1 MQDLAVS
8 WIAPAVLALLPAAF
22 RLRRGQALV
31 GDLEHPAFA
40 EKLLTGRTLLAV
52 VFVSVAAIE
61 VVFWPR
67 RSVLM
72 LPLQLLTF
80 MAAGWPLRRAM
91 LGERWSVGAYLWF
104 YVRMVVAIYGFWIL
118 LMVTP
123 WLAHPDGLP
132 AWAAPAGLALVLL
145 VWNARYA
152 DVMRV
157 ILRMR
162 PVTTPSLVTQFG
174 AVVAKTTV
182 PNPSVEY
189 VDVGGGVFANAIALP
204 SRARPGVGFTST
216 VLERFDEDEV
226 VAIFA
231 HEIAHL
237 EHLNDAYLKKYQW
250 AGWAIVLAAAGLTPL
265 IDAVA
270 PRLAPA
276 TYLWPFLVLMYV
288 AVLTQRRQQHETESD
303 LRAVALTGNPDA
315 LMRGLIKLHA
325 MAKMPRRLDPNVE
338 VVASHP
344 SLARR
349 IQAIREASGVA
360 ASRLD
365 EPLVLQHGVSTV
377 TLFEDRLV
385 WNQDAVTSHTFAYAA
400 LDELRIEAIDNGA
413 MRLIASDPEG
423 RKWTLA
429 LSAEDVPRVQRAL
442 DVIDS
447 RLRPT
452 PSARG
457 QWDLI
462 GQLTALLCVVAAIG
476 AAQFAALLVAAIASA
491 KLERPLIRAAGVAA
505 IVGGL
510 LGMRGAGEAAFP
522 GILIASGLLLFF
534 ISTRNVREGDSR
546 VSRRLIWVLA
556 ALAIVALL
564 PIALARGNILAT
576 HQAARDWPA
585 SGVLALA
592 FAAATARSTPRWRA
606 AAAMAGIAGAASAAI
621 GSTRVLDGLLR
632 DPFLAQA
639 PSLNELRLPD
649 QPASEF
655 SLDVFPS
662 ELLVSPNGRAI
673 AVIESD
679 EDDDHRSRIHFG
691 RPGGPLTR
699 VTADDV
705 LFVDDDR
712 LLITIAADEDT
723 LLRFINVD
731 DAATPLWELELDLA
745 NARLAFD
752 SAHHRWQILG
762 YASSLAFVQVSGTL
776 DGAVIAKREW
786 PFGTGQRTLGSHQP
800 LWTDGTRLLIATKT
814 YKGANDLAWL
824 GMWTYWLNR
833 FSSETRVSLI
843 NDGGPSELF
852 HSPLEVNCEPARD
865 IGGAAI
871 CSASDG
877 SRARLARVN
886 GDGSVTLLAQFQDY
900 VNFAVGSHWVTGWS
914 RSPFA
919 IDLRS
924 GEVLR
929 APHRRNGEGR
939 PAALIG
945 ASENVVAVAWTDR
958 SEDDDVSLKV
968 RLYQRSA
975 IR

>member
-31 GDLEHPAFA
+31 RDLEHPAFA
-40 EKLLTGRTLLAV
+40 ERLLTGRTLLAV
-52 VFVSVAAIE
+52 VFFSVVAIE
-61 VVFWPR
+61 VVAWPR
-67 RSVLM
+67 RSVVM

-91 LGERWSVGAYLWF
+91 LGESWSVGAYLWF

-118 LMVTP
+118 LMVAP
-123 WLAHPDGLP
+123 WLAHPDGMP
-132 AWAAPAGLALVLL
+132 AWAAPAGLAAVLL
-145 VWNARYA
+145 AWNARYA

-162 PVTTPSLVTQFG
+162 PVTTPSLVTHFN
-174 AVVAKTTV
+174 AVVAKTAV

-237 EHLNDAYLKKYQW
+237 EHFNDAYLKKFQW

-270 PRLAPA
+270 PGLAAA

-288 AVLTQRRQQHETESD
+288 MVLTQSRQRHETESD

-315 LMRGLIKLHA
+315 LIRGLIKLHA

-349 IQAIREASGVA
+349 IQAIREASGVP

-385 WNQDAVTSHTFAYAA
+385 WNQDAGTSHTLAYAA

-413 MRLIASDPEG
+413 MRLVASDPEG
-423 RKWTLA
+423 RKWMLSLA
-429 LSAEDVPRVQRAL
+429 AEDVPRVQRAL
-442 DVIDS
+442 DLIDS

-476 AAQFAALLVAAIASA
+476 AAQFAALLVAALASA

-505 IVGGL
+505 MVGGL
-510 LGMRGAGEAAFP
+510 LGLRGAGAPAFS

-534 ISTRNVREGDSR
+534 ISTRHVREGDSR
-546 VSRRLIWVLA
+546 VSRRLIWGLAVLA
-556 ALAIVALL
+556 VIAML
-564 PIALARGNILAT
+564 PIALARGNLLAT

-585 SGVLALA
+585 SAVLALA
-592 FAAATARSTPRWRA
+592 LAAATARSTPRWRA
-606 AAAMAGIAGAASAAI
+606 AATVAGIVGAASAAI
-621 GSTRVLDGLLR
+621 GSTRVLDAMLR
-632 DPFLAQA
+632 DPFLRDA
-639 PSLNELRLPD
+639 PSQTALSLPE
-649 QPASEF
+649 AAAAEF
-655 SLDVFPS
+655 HLDVYPS
-662 ELLVSPNGRAI
+662 QLLLSPNGRAI
-673 AVIESD
+673 AVIESN
-679 EDDDHRSRIHFG
+679 EDDDHQSRIHFG

-699 VTADDV
+699 FKADDV

-712 LLITIAADEDT
+712 ALVTMASDEDT

-731 DAATPLWELELDLA
+731 DPSAQLWELRLDVA
-745 NARLAFD
+745 NARMAFD
-752 SAHHRWQILG
+752 SAHHKWQILG
-762 YASSLAFVQVSGTL
+762 YSSSPAFVQVSGTL
-776 DGAVIAKREW
+776 DGTVMTSREW
-786 PFGTGQRTLGSHQP
+786 PNGTSQRDLESHQP

-814 YKGANDLAWL
+814 YRGANDLAWL
-824 GMWTYWLNR
+824 GMWRYSLSR
-833 FSSETRVSLI
+833 FSTETRISVMDD
-843 NDGGPSELF
+843 NGPSELF
-852 HSPLEVNCEPARD
+852 HSPLEVNCEPARE
-865 IGGAAI
+865 IGAAAI

-877 SRARLARVN
+877 SRVRLARVN
-886 GDGSVTLLAQFQDY
+886 GDGSVTLLGQFHDY
-900 VNFAVGSHWVTGWS
+900 VNFDVGSHWVTGWS

-919 IDLRS
+919 VDLGS
-924 GEVLR
+924 GRVLR
-929 APHRRNGEGR
+929 APRGRNDAGR
-939 PAALIG
+939 PASLIG
-945 ASENVVAVAWTDR
+945 ASKNVVAVAWTDY
-958 SEDDDVSLKV
+958 SEDDDVSFRV
-968 RLYQRSA
+968 RVYQRSA